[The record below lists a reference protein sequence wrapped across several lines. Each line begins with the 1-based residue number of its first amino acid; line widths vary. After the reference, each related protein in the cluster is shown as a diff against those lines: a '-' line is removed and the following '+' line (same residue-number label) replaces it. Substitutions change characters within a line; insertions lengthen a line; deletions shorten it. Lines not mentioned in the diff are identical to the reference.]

1 MSGALKTLSPGTC
14 AVIDSAISSRESVA
28 GLTPWLL
35 PDGRM
40 IDPCGLVRALA
51 NLSAR
56 QVKELGLTISG
67 TSGPPSSTSSAS
79 AGLQQCLENRLRERL
94 QARGSTLYT
103 LTWKGWTTPSGVCR
117 SRQRA
122 LALRTSVIASIG
134 SVPTPVASEGRDR
147 SRPEVLARVDK
158 GGRIGRWICARSSTA
173 RLHQDV
179 VILNPSFAGWMMGF
193 PVQWW
198 ECRLSATQS
207 FRKPQ
212 QSS

>member
-1 MSGALKTLSPGTC
+1 MSEALRTLSPETC
-14 AVIDSAISSRESVA
+14 AVIDSVISSPGSA
-28 GLTPWLL
+28 GGLTPWLL

-51 NLSAR
+51 SLSAR

-67 TSGPPSSTSSAS
+67 TSGQLSSTSSAS
-79 AGLQQCLENRLRERL
+79 AGLQQCLESRLQERL

-103 LTWKGWTTPSGVCR
+103 LAWKEWTTPSGVSR
-117 SRQRA
+117 LRQRA
-122 LALRTSVIASIG
+122 SALRTSAIASTG
-134 SVPTPVASEGRDR
+134 SVPTPVASEGRDK
-147 SRPEVLARVDK
+147 SRPEVLARADK

-173 RLHQDV
+173 RSHQDV

-193 PVQWW
+193 PAQWW
-198 ECRLSATQS
+198 ECMRSATPS
-207 FRKPQ
+207 SRRPQ